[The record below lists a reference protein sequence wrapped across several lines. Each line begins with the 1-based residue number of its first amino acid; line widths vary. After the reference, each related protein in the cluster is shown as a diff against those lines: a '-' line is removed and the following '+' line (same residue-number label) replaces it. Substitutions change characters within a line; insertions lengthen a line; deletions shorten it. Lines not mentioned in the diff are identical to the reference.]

1 LKIREES
8 SNLTQYGQDEVKR
21 IVEFI
26 NNTFASRPQICQDT
40 CASEWYSLKLYIFHE
55 WPSDKDL
62 NVLWQKVRTRSFLKE
77 LKTVLHCYFSLPL
90 GTASVERS
98 FSTMNSIKTSFRNR
112 INEELLDALLMIKYN
127 GPILTETSYI
137 INDAIN
143 IWKSKKKRRFV

>member
-1 LKIREES
+1 M
-8 SNLTQYGQDEVKR
+8 
-21 IVEFI
+21 
-26 NNTFASRPQICQDT
+26 
-40 CASEWYSLKLYIFHE
+40 
-55 WPSDKDL
+55 
-62 NVLWQKVRTRSFLKE
+62 
-77 LKTVLHCYFSLPL
+77 PL